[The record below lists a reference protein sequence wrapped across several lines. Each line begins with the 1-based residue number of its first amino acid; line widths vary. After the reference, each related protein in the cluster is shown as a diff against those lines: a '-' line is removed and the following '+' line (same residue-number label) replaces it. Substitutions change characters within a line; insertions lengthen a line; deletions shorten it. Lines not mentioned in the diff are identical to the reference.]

1 MVGTVADRL
10 DLFGQQKTQGKTAI
24 PFFSA
29 LEKWFSHFS
38 GKCFLIDH
46 IFIGIYYF
54 LFCFPQIFWIF
65 SIEFVF
71 LFANFCIAIWHY
83 LFSTNVSNII
93 RIKNKRE
100 SVPHKWQL
108 SVLDTQCSLTELSL
122 VEKHI
127 RPKYPALL
135 KSLISW
141 ARVSTW
147 FLELDF
153 FLLSK
158 LPCATWPRR
167 CYRCVACCGAMF
179 FRLPVPH
186 FTLHKCWRV
195 DIWTRTLLGRS
206 PIQ

>member
-122 VEKHI
+122 VEKHTSQI
-127 RPKYPALL
+127 PCTTEITNLVSPCFNMVSRIGHFFCFRSYHVPLGLGAVTDVWPVVGQCF
-135 KSLISW
+135 SDSRCPISHYIN
-141 ARVSTW
+141 V
-147 FLELDF
+147 
-153 FLLSK
+153 
-158 LPCATWPRR
+158 
-167 CYRCVACCGAMF
+167 G
-179 FRLPVPH
+179 
-186 FTLHKCWRV
+186 
-195 DIWTRTLLGRS
+195 G
-206 PIQ
+206 